1 MTENIRLI
9 WLDIMRILSALA
21 VVLLHVS
28 SYYVE
33 QGLAYGSLEWY
44 VFVGSLIIYRYSGN
58 SGTFI

>member
-21 VVLLHVS
+21 VVLLPVF
-28 SYYVE
+28 SYYVD
-33 QGLAYGSLEWY
+33 QWLAYGSLEWY